1 MFCARKN
8 NLYNINLFGESDA
21 ITIKRHYIRHNP
33 NYAGGNIHSG
43 MLFFSEYQSLGWIK
57 RRETSPK
64 EYVPQK
70 KFALIVAAHNE
81 EAVIGH
87 IVDSLFR
94 QNYPRNL
101 FDVYV
106 VADNCTDRTAEIAE
120 EHGAIVYKRYNNS
133 ARERD
138 MPWSGCLKKYIIWKK
153 NMMQ

>member
-1 MFCARKN
+1 
-8 NLYNINLFGESDA
+8 
-21 ITIKRHYIRHNP
+21 
-33 NYAGGNIHSG
+33 
-43 MLFFSEYQSLGWIK
+43 
-57 RRETSPK
+57 
-64 EYVPQK
+64 
-70 KFALIVAAHNE
+70 LIVAAHNE

-133 ARERD
+133 ARGKGYALEWMFEKIYNMEEKYD
-138 MPWSGCLKKYIIWKK
+138 AISVFDADNLVSAITFGNEQAALQGPQGCSGIC
-153 NMMQ
+153 

>member
-1 MFCARKN
+1 
-8 NLYNINLFGESDA
+8 L
-21 ITIKRHYIRHNP
+21 
-33 NYAGGNIHSG
+33 
-43 MLFFSEYQSLGWIK
+43 
-57 RRETSPK
+57 
-64 EYVPQK
+64 
-70 KFALIVAAHNE
+70 LIVAAHNE

-133 ARERD
+133 ARGKGYALEW
-138 MPWSGCLKKYIIWKK
+138 MFEKYDAISVFDADNLVSANYLLQKSF
-153 NMMQ
+153 